1 MREVSNSDLQ
11 TSVPSLDG
19 ALVLDAILERKDS
32 NILSVYLRMPT
43 VCSKASQLASL
54 LSGENLDLDS
64 TLHKLAP

>member
-32 NILSVYLRMPT
+32 NILSVQFSHAHGMFQGQPACILIER
-43 VCSKASQLASL
+43 
-54 LSGENLDLDS
+54 
-64 TLHKLAP
+64 